1 MGWTPGVTLHGKRG
15 KAAFVCG
22 VACAITSSV
31 VISEMVDRVN
41 EKLPQERQ
49 FSHLW
54 WYWEKY
60 QRLFS
65 EYRRLYP
72 DGGLPRRFRILAVLL
87 FACFVVSA
95 WGLGFFS

>member
-1 MGWTPGVTLHGKRG
+1 MTVHGIVG
-15 KAAFVCG
+15 IAAFVCG
-22 VACAITSSV
+22 VVCAVTGSV
-31 VISEMVDRVN
+31 VVFEIVDRVN
-41 EKLPQERQ
+41 EKLPEERQ

-54 WYWEKY
+54 WYWSKY

-72 DGGLPRRFRILAVLL
+72 DGGLLRRFRMLAVLL

-95 WGLGFFS
+95 WGLGFS

>member
-1 MGWTPGVTLHGKRG
+1 MTFHAVVGIV
-15 KAAFVCG
+15 AFVCG
-22 VACAITSSV
+22 VGCAITSSV
-31 VISEMVDRVN
+31 VVSEMVDRVN
-41 EKLPQERQ
+41 EKLPEERH

-60 QRLFS
+60 QRLFL

-72 DGGLPRRFRILAVLL
+72 DGGLLRRFRILAVVL
-87 FACFVVSA
+87 FASFVVSA